1 MITTF
6 FDYSQV
12 TSTPPNNEQENLIN
26 EYMESYR
33 PKICCLESYW
43 TQNMTDPLSV
53 KPFLKSIGWM
63 INKDIVIAHRF
74 FDSGDGLS
82 FYTQFPDGLI
92 WKDPKLAGIDVFY
105 IAVHGK
111 PGGLMTSVTE
121 IESDELISAF
131 NGLDKFNNIVYFGG
145 CDVLGGKKGEV
156 FAKEF
161 LKKTGTV
168 AVIGYTKEVLW
179 VDSIIIDTL
188 FLTRFFSID
197 GNQFEQLQALYDSV
211 LKDYPRAKECGFSL
225 CLNRDQIQ

>member
-6 FDYSQV
+6 SDYSQV
-12 TSTPPNNEQENLIN
+12 AYTTLNNEQESIIA
-26 EYMESYR
+26 EYLESYT

-43 TQNMTDPLSV
+43 NQNMTDTLSV

-63 INKDIVIAHRF
+63 IEKDIVIAHRF

-92 WKDPKLAGIDVFY
+92 WKDPKLVGIDVFY
-105 IAVHGK
+105 LAVHGK

-121 IESDELISAF
+121 IESDELITAF

-145 CDVLGGKKGEV
+145 CDVLGGEKGKV
-156 FAKEF
+156 FAEEF

-188 FLTRFFSID
+188 FLTRFFSVE
-197 GNQFEQLQALYDSV
+197 GNQFEQLQAIYDSV
-211 LKDYPRAKECGFSL
+211 VHDYSTAKECGFSMF
-225 CLNRDQIQ
+225 LNSDE